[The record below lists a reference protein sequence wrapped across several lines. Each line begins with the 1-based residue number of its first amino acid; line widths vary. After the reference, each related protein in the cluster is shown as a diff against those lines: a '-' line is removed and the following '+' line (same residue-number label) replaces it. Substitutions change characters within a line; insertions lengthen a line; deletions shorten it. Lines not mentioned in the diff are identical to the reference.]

1 LQILHQI
8 LEGINVLRSTII
20 TINNLLD
27 LHWIS
32 ICSENLLRVSKGN
45 VLKAVNLAKAPE
57 HGIAVFTSSLDS
69 EHLPEVKFL
78 HGMESEI
85 VSHLVLGEGL
95 CRVDREVGGDVIL
108 DISLLESLEEAEL
121 GHNVLRRS
129 VVGMI
134 DTLEL
139 FRSQFGEQTTWQLH
153 TSISSASKG
162 KESDWVS
169 HPWLSKEC
177 VVLLQVIVEG
187 ASVPGANTSTNK
199 SYLINKRSSF

>member
-1 LQILHQI
+1 
-8 LEGINVLRSTII
+8 
-20 TINNLLD
+20 
-27 LHWIS
+27 
-32 ICSENLLRVSKGN
+32 
-45 VLKAVNLAKAPE
+45 
-57 HGIAVFTSSLDS
+57 
-69 EHLPEVKFL
+69 
-78 HGMESEI
+78 
-85 VSHLVLGEGL
+85 
-95 CRVDREVGGDVIL
+95 
-108 DISLLESLEEAEL
+108 
-121 GHNVLRRS
+121 
-129 VVGMI
+129 MI